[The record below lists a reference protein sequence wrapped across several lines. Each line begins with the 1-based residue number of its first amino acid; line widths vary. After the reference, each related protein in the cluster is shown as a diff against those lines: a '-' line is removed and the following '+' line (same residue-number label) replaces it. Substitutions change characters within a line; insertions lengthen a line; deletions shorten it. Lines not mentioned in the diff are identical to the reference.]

1 MAAGCNIGA
10 HDIIFT
16 PYCQRK
22 NKIFNTLLKIWILWA
37 LAFAAS
43 AQVYKWVDEK
53 GTTHYGERPPQ
64 SKNAREVEQRL
75 ANPGPAPGT
84 MVQPSWKDKD
94 LEFRSRRI
102 ETEQAEDQQTQRE
115 AKDRQ
120 ACNQA
125 RDSLAQMKSAR
136 RLYRLDDKGERV
148 YQSDEQRQAS
158 VAQLEGLVA
167 QRCR

>member
-16 PYCQRK
+16 LYCQRK
-22 NKIFNTLLKIWILWA
+22 NKIFNTLLKICALWA

-43 AQVYKWVDEK
+43 AQVYKWVDET

-64 SKNAREVEQRL
+64 GNKAREVEQRL
-75 ANPGPAPGT
+75 TNPGPAPGKA
-84 MVQPSWKDKD
+84 VQPSWKDKD

-102 ETEQAEDQQTQRE
+102 ETEQAEAKQTQQEAADRE
-115 AKDRQ
+115 

-136 RLYRLDDKGERV
+136 RLYQLDDKGERV

-158 VAQLEGLVA
+158 VAQLDGLVA